1 MMERIAATVHPIGH
15 ADQIP
20 TEPKAVLES
29 TIANPTLKIKSVNVA
44 IILSKTVLGPF
55 GIWSAWPIGWTVAA
69 ILSIMFY
76 RSGKWNQQFQNTNRL
91 EMLDS

>member
-29 TIANPTLKIKSVNVA
+29 TIANPALKIKSVNVA
-44 IILSKTVLGPF
+44 IINLF
-55 GIWSAWPIGWTVAA
+55 
-69 ILSIMFY
+69 IMFEP
-76 RSGKWNQQFQNTNRL
+76 RKIPSATNFA
-91 EMLDS
+91 EITK